1 MLIVGIGLRLCARR
15 ISRPLWQNGSWSQP
29 GIALNPAFQ
38 PIGESCSLGSVIPRF
53 LEITKMSFFKTLY
66 PLIADNAYVAVTL
79 SVQPDGLLAVTVT
92 PSGAKAGTGGIKVPL
107 GLSGTPEELDAE
119 FASLVGAY
127 AASRKTLNEQLA
139 TAQAEMQAAAKKAT
153 PAKLAKAAAP
163 ATPTP
168 VSVDDLEPEDESDDD
183 EKDEGCTPQPI
194 QKSEPKSGE
203 LDLASLL

>member
-15 ISRPLWQNGSWSQP
+15 ISRPLWQNGSWKHRAFRLIQH
-29 GIALNPAFQ
+29 FQ
-38 PIGESCSLGSVIPRF
+38 PIGKSCSLGSVISRF

-153 PAKLAKAAAP
+153 PANPAKAATT

-168 VSVDDLEPEDESDDD
+168 VSVDDLEPEDD
-183 EKDEGCTPQPI
+183 KTDEGSTPQPI
-194 QKSEPKSGE
+194 QKSAPKSGE

>member
-1 MLIVGIGLRLCARR
+1 
-15 ISRPLWQNGSWSQP
+15 
-29 GIALNPAFQ
+29 
-38 PIGESCSLGSVIPRF
+38 
-53 LEITKMSFFKTLY
+53 MSFFKTLY
-66 PLIADNAYVAVTL
+66 PLIADNAYVSVTL

-92 PSGAKAGTGGIKVPL
+92 PSGAKVGTGGIKVPL

-153 PAKLAKAAAP
+153 PAKPAKAAAP

-168 VSVDDLEPEDESDDD
+168 VSVDDLEPEDDESDDD
-183 EKDEGCTPQPI
+183 ETDDGSTPQPI
-194 QKSEPKSGE
+194 QKSAPKSGE

>member
-1 MLIVGIGLRLCARR
+1 
-15 ISRPLWQNGSWSQP
+15 
-29 GIALNPAFQ
+29 
-38 PIGESCSLGSVIPRF
+38 
-53 LEITKMSFFKTLY
+53 MSFFKTLY

-92 PSGAKAGTGGIKVPL
+92 PSGAKGGIKVPL

-119 FASLVGAY
+119 FANLVGGY
-127 AASRKTLNEQLA
+127 AASHKTLNEQLA

-153 PAKLAKAAAP
+153 PAKPAKAAP

-168 VSVDDLEPEDESDDD
+168 VSVDDLEPED
-183 EKDEGCTPQPI
+183 DEGNGDETDEGSTPPPI
-194 QKSEPKSGE
+194 QKSAPEPKPGE